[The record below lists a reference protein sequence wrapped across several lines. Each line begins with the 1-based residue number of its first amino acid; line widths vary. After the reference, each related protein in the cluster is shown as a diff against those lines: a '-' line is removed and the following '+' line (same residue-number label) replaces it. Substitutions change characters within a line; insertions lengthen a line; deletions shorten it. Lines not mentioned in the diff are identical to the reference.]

1 MIDLGSIL
9 RYATPIALP
18 ALGESIGEKA
28 GVINVG
34 LEGLMLGSAF
44 AATMTTLQT
53 GNPWLGLAAG
63 AVVGIGIAL
72 LLGLF
77 AITLGQDQIVVGTG
91 INLLSLG
98 VCGTVYERVFG
109 KSGKL
114 LSFAQLPSLKAGGL
128 LGNLDL
134 ALPLLVVTIAF
145 SLWLLNRSSLG
156 LKLRAAGEYPNAVV
170 ASGFSVQRI
179 RYIGL
184 GLMGLIAGIGGAY
197 FAVGVTGSFSPGYIA
212 GRGFVAIAMVTFGRW
227 KPMWILL
234 GSLLIG
240 YAERLQLDLQA
251 SGIKVPLQILLALPY
266 ILTLAVLVILGKG
279 VRAPAALGKAY
290 TER

>member
-1 MIDLGSIL
+1 MTDLGSIV

-34 LEGLMLGSAF
+34 LEGLLLGSAF
-44 AATMTTLQT
+44 AATMTTIQT
-53 GNPWLGLAAG
+53 GNPWLGLFAG
-63 AVVGIGIAL
+63 AGIGMLIAL
-72 LLGLF
+72 LLGFF

-98 VCGTVYERVFG
+98 VCGSIYERVFG

-114 LSFAQLPSLKAGGL
+114 LSFAQLPSWKVGGV
-128 LGNLDL
+128 LGSIDL
-134 ALPLLVVTIAF
+134 ALPLLAATIIF
-145 SLWLLNRSSLG
+145 CIWLLNRSDFG

-179 RYIGL
+179 RYVAL
-184 GLMGLIAGIGGAY
+184 VLMGLIAGLGGAY

-227 KPMWILL
+227 KPIWILL

-251 SGIKVPLQILLALPY
+251 TGIKLPLQVLLALPY
-266 ILTLAVLVILGKG
+266 VLTLGVLVILGKG

>member
-1 MIDLGSIL
+1 MTDLGSIL

-18 ALGESIGEKA
+18 ALGESLGEKA

-44 AATMTTLQT
+44 AAAMTTLKT
-53 GNPWLGLAAG
+53 GNPWLGLLAG
-63 AVVGIGIAL
+63 ALVGILIAL

-98 VCGTVYERVFG
+98 VCGSVYERVFG

-114 LSFAQLPSLKAGGL
+114 LTFAQLPTYKAGGF

-134 ALPLLVVTIAF
+134 AILLLASTIAF
-145 SLWLLNRSSLG
+145 SIWLLNKSSLG

-170 ASGFSVQRI
+170 ASGFSVQRV

-184 GLMGLIAGIGGAY
+184 VLMGLIAGLGGAY
-197 FAVGVTGSFSPGYIA
+197 FAVGVTGSFAPGYIA

-227 KPMWILL
+227 KPVWILL

-240 YAERLQLDLQA
+240 YADRLQLDLQA
-251 SGIKVPLQILLALPY
+251 AGIKLPLQVLLALPY
-266 ILTLAVLVILGKG
+266 VLTLIVLVVLGKG

>member
-1 MIDLGSIL
+1 MTDLASLI

-18 ALGESIGEKA
+18 ALGESLGEKA

-44 AATMTTLQT
+44 AAAMTTINT
-53 GNPWLGLAAG
+53 GNPWLGLFAG
-63 AVVGIGIAL
+63 AVVGVLIAL
-72 LLGLF
+72 LLGVF

-98 VCGTVYERVFG
+98 VCGSVFERVFG

-114 LSFAQLPSLKAGGL
+114 LTFAQLPTWKLSGWI
-128 LGNLDL
+128 GNLDI
-134 ALPLLVVTIAF
+134 ALPLLVGVIVF
-145 SLWLLNRSSLG
+145 SIWLLNKSALG
-156 LKLRAAGEYPNAVV
+156 LKMRAAGEYPNAVV
-170 ASGFSVQRI
+170 ASGFSVQRV

-184 GLMGLIAGIGGAY
+184 VLMGLIAGIGGAY
-197 FAVGVTGSFSPGYIA
+197 FAVGVTGSFAPGYIA

-227 KPMWILL
+227 KPIWILL

-240 YAERLQLDLQA
+240 YADRLQLDLQA
-251 SGIKVPLQILLALPY
+251 SGIKVPLQVLLALPY
-266 ILTLAVLVILGKG
+266 VLTLVVLIVLGKG

>member
-1 MIDLGSIL
+1 MTDLASLI

-18 ALGESIGEKA
+18 ALGESLGEKA

-44 AATMTTLQT
+44 AAAMTTINT
-53 GNPWLGLAAG
+53 GNPWLGLLAG
-63 AVVGIGIAL
+63 AVVGVLIAL
-72 LLGLF
+72 LLGVF

-98 VCGTVYERVFG
+98 VCGSVFERVFG

-114 LSFAQLPSLKAGGL
+114 LTFAQLPTWKLSGWI
-128 LGNLDL
+128 GNLDI
-134 ALPLLVVTIAF
+134 ALPLLVGVIVF
-145 SLWLLNRSSLG
+145 SIWLLNKSALG
-156 LKLRAAGEYPNAVV
+156 LKMRAAGEYPNAVV
-170 ASGFSVQRI
+170 ASGFSVQRV

-184 GLMGLIAGIGGAY
+184 VLMGLIAGIGGAY
-197 FAVGVTGSFSPGYIA
+197 FAVGVTGSFAPGYIA

-227 KPMWILL
+227 KPIWILV

-240 YAERLQLDLQA
+240 YADRLQLDLQA
-251 SGIKVPLQILLALPY
+251 SGIKVPLQVLLALPY
-266 ILTLAVLVILGKG
+266 VLTLVVLIVLGKG

-290 TER
+290 RER